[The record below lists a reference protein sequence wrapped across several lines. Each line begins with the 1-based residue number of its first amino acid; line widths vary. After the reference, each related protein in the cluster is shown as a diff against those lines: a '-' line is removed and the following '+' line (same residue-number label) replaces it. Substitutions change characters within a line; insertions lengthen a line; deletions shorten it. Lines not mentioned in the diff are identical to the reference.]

1 MVDQQRAQ
9 AWLTALARRL
19 LMRLCRKTLASPMTA
34 GGWTP
39 EECKGDMP
47 SCAAMLGR
55 KLDA

>member
-39 EECKGDMP
+39 EEW
-47 SCAAMLGR
+47 R
-55 KLDA
+55 